1 MPSGGSDL
9 RAGCPQGLLLAARAW
24 VEEVHPSAPHLVRT
38 LEWVDRLAPDA
49 REALRIAALLHDA
62 ERAFPEP
69 GVHWSPRD
77 HWDVDE
83 YVRWHQDRSAE
94 IAGRWLAAQGA
105 DAELA
110 GDVRRLVAAHEVG
123 GWPEA
128 DVLQAADSLSFL
140 EVMPPAIASW
150 PAERAEGKL
159 RHMAERVSVARDL
172 AADRLAPAL
181 LQWRACAS
189 S

>member
-1 MPSGGSDL
+1 
-9 RAGCPQGLLLAARAW
+9 

-38 LEWVDRLAPDA
+38 LEWVDALEPGA
-49 REALRIAALLHDA
+49 REALRLAALVHDA

-69 GVHWSPRD
+69 GARWNPRD

-83 YVRWHQDRSAE
+83 YLRWHQDRSAE
-94 IAGRWLAAQGA
+94 IAAAWLAAEGA
-105 DAELA
+105 APELVQ
-110 GDVRRLVAAHEVG
+110 DVRRLVAAHEDG

-140 EVMPPAIASW
+140 EVMVPAIATW
-150 PAERAEGKL
+150 PADRAEGKL

-172 AADRLAPAL
+172 ADDRLARAL
-181 LQWRACAS
+181 MQWPCAS